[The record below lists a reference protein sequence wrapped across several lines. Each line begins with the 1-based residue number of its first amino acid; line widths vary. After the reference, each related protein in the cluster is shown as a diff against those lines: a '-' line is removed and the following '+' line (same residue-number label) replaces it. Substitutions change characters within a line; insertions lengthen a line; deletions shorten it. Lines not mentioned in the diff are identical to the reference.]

1 MAKMQQAG
9 EYGDHC
15 TLQAVAEITKQRFK
29 VYTGSA
35 EESWMEVAP
44 STGSNFH
51 SIALAFMPEHHY
63 DAVEVVPLAPS
74 SLLLFV
80 LPLASSCF
88 FLSFLLHFLSF
99 LLNPLVI
106 PLALLSLSPQ
116 TPVAPVIAADK
127 PEAEEE
133 DPPLALVA
141 AEEEDPPAGQ
151 KRKRQ
156 EDAGLQKK
164 PATSRAAGYDLR
176 NQELPKR
183 RLACKKATF
192 LFFVLCFIVDILSF
206 LRFLLVLP
214 LPLSCHF
221 YLCLLP
227 VLSSWARSAT
237 KKPSSQAKRTGSYA
251 QSRAARLTAA
261 AIRMS
266 CGSPRRKGCIGRAS
280 GGS

>member
-1 MAKMQQAG
+1 
-9 EYGDHC
+9 
-15 TLQAVAEITKQRFK
+15 
-29 VYTGSA
+29 
-35 EESWMEVAP
+35 
-44 STGSNFH
+44 
-51 SIALAFMPEHHY
+51 
-63 DAVEVVPLAPS
+63 
-74 SLLLFV
+74 
-80 LPLASSCF
+80 
-88 FLSFLLHFLSF
+88 
-99 LLNPLVI
+99 
-106 PLALLSLSPQ
+106 
-116 TPVAPVIAADK
+116 VAPVIAADK
-127 PEAEEE
+127 SEAEEE

-141 AEEEDPPAGQ
+141 AAEEDLSAGH
-151 KRKRQ
+151 KRRRQ

-192 LFFVLCFIVDILSF
+192 LLFILCLTVDILSF

-214 LPLSCHF
+214 LSLSCHF
-221 YLCLLP
+221 SLCLLP